1 MYSAK
6 RPATIVTRSG
16 YQILL
21 PGYEDTMKNTRSPL
35 AQFFRSSLRT
45 FLSCSLGAVF
55 FLLLLPCCPVSAEE
69 TGALIEHISFAKE
82 GNNRESV
89 SFKLNGQ
96 HIPEMSALEGNGA
109 PKLVFDFL
117 NTRHSPAI
125 KGKINSQGN
134 LINAIR
140 TGMHSNP
147 QKTRVVVDLA
157 AANGAGYD
165 FSHEFLTKDNILKI
179 IIFQTREKNEKKTP
193 LKSEQAHKTQTGVK
207 NKINEPVPPPKASPS
222 EAIKKEV
229 ASVNAGERGQEDES
243 LPPPSSATSHPPEPQ
258 APPVS
263 SPAQTEIH
271 TISFEHSPEM
281 GDTIRMQVSN
291 FHPPV
296 IFGEE
301 GPQPSI
307 ICDFQDAALDNSIK
321 ELLPLQGEYISQI
334 RVKKD
339 MPAHKAR
346 IILELIPNRSYDL
359 KQVFYKEDGLFVLYI
374 KAADTIKKKDS

>member
-1 MYSAK
+1 
-6 RPATIVTRSG
+6 
-16 YQILL
+16 
-21 PGYEDTMKNTRSPL
+21 MKNTRSPL
-35 AQFFRSSLRT
+35 AQFFRSSLRP
-45 FLSCSLGAVF
+45 FLSCPLAAVF
-55 FLLLLPCCPVSAEE
+55 LLLLLPCYSVVAEE

-82 GNNRESV
+82 DNNRESV

-96 HIPEMSALEGNGA
+96 YIPQMSALEGNGA

-140 TGMHSNP
+140 TGMHTNP

-179 IIFQTREKNEKKTP
+179 IIFQTPEKNGKKTP
-193 LKSEQAHKTQTGVK
+193 LKHEQAHKTQTGVK
-207 NKINEPVPPPKASPS
+207 NKMNEPGSPPKAPPP

-229 ASVNAGERGQEDES
+229 ASVNAGENGQKDES
-243 LPPPSSATSHPPEPQ
+243 LPPPSSATSPPEPQ

-271 TISFEHSPEM
+271 AISFEHSPEK

-296 IFGEE
+296 IFGAE

-321 ELLPLQGEYISQI
+321 ELLSLQGEYISQI

-339 MPAHKAR
+339 MPAHKTR

-374 KAADTIKKKDS
+374 KAAETIKKKNS